1 MLKTTAFVIILLTAT
16 SASHA
21 DQGTCDRLSKQAEN
35 EQIHFSPVEG
45 YKVVGE
51 GRLYFHSAPDAKC
64 RTKDVFVVPKDRLV
78 GYSEYKGW
86 YSVMYVNPKTG
97 EDFEGWVD
105 SRRLESTGTMGPK
118 S

>member
-1 MLKTTAFVIILLTAT
+1 MFKATVLVMILMTAA
-16 SASHA
+16 SASYA
-21 DQGTCDRLSKQAEN
+21 DQSICDRLLTQPEN
-35 EQIHFSPVEG
+35 EQMHFSPIEG

-51 GRLYFHSAPDAKC
+51 GKLSFHSAPDAKC
-64 RTKDVFVVPKDRLV
+64 RTNDVFVIPKDHLV

-86 YSVMYVNPKTG
+86 YSVMYVNPKTD
-97 EDFEGWVD
+97 EDFEGWLD